1 MNLQKNYLLLLSLV
15 SSIVGLILI
24 YVASTNIEPQKISIS
39 DISADL
45 EGRRISTTGYLVEKK
60 PSEAG
65 HLFLTI
71 SDKKGKIQVP
81 LFSDLMK
88 SLNQEGITASDFH
101 LNKKIS
107 VSGTVEI
114 YKGKVQI
121 VPKSLNDV
129 KILGE

>member
-1 MNLQKNYLLLLSLV
+1 MKLQKNYLLLLSLV
-15 SSIVGLILI
+15 SSFVGIVLI

-39 DISADL
+39 DITADL
-45 EGRRISTTGYLVEKK
+45 EGRKISTTGYLVAKK

-71 SDKKGKIQVP
+71 SDKKEKIEVP
-81 LFSDLMK
+81 LFSDFMK
-88 SLNQEGITASDFH
+88 SLKQKGITENDFRI
-101 LNKKIS
+101 NKKIS
-107 VSGTVEI
+107 VSGTVEN
-114 YKGKVQI
+114 YKGKLQI